1 MHLLCWRNLS
11 LFLKLSRILLF
22 AVIFF
27 AIIDIFVIV
36 IDLKRFWFLF
46 GIKFENFATEKRI
59 FDSSEKF
66 SCLSWLYSKTKV
78 QFTS

>member
-11 LFLKLSRILLF
+11 LFLRLSRILLF

-36 IDLKRFWFLF
+36 IDLRRFWFLF
-46 GIKFENFATEKRI
+46 EIKFENSAMEKRI
-59 FDSSEKF
+59 FDWNEKF
-66 SCLSWLYSKTKV
+66 SCLSSLYSKTIV